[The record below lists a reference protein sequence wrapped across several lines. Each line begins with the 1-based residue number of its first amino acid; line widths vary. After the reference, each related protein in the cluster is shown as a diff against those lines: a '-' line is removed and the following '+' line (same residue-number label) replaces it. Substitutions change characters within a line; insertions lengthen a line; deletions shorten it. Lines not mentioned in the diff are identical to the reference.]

1 MQNKSLVIRV
11 IQCRGSCEDGLV
23 WALMTWSTGQYVH
36 RGAALP
42 AARVIVIAVP
52 VTIGFLYWLLIARR
66 KGPR

>member
-1 MQNKSLVIRV
+1 M
-11 IQCRGSCEDGLV
+11 
-23 WALMTWSTGQYVH
+23 WASMTWSAGLYVH

-52 VTIGFLYWLLIARR
+52 VTIGLLYWLLIARR